1 VITRS
6 EQRHAQQRAL
16 EYLDRAGVVMT
27 AEERE
32 QIEVSDF
39 GLSKLEYFG
48 VQTLTYFNT
57 DRICAKQIVLFPNQI
72 CPEHWHPKVGTDP
85 GKEEIMRVRWGLVYV
100 YIPGADLE
108 PAVRDR
114 IPERK
119 EHFTVGKEM
128 LLRPGDQIIL
138 APGTVHWF
146 QAGPEGA
153 VIDDYSTTSRDVLDE
168 FTDPDIVRITKIV
181 D

>member
-1 VITRS
+1 
-6 EQRHAQQRAL
+6 
-16 EYLDRAGVVMT
+16 
-27 AEERE
+27 
-32 QIEVSDF
+32 
-39 GLSKLEYFG
+39 
-48 VQTLTYFNT
+48 
-57 DRICAKQIVLFPNQI
+57 
-72 CPEHWHPKVGTDP
+72 
-85 GKEEIMRVRWGLVYV
+85 
-100 YIPGADLE
+100 
-108 PAVRDR
+108 
-114 IPERK
+114 
-119 EHFTVGKEM
+119 M